1 MKIMKQKIKL
11 IGILLAF
18 TVLSACKEQTKE
30 TTSASNNTSKKV
42 TEETHSELK
51 IKPNGIINGVKQ
63 VWIDADL
70 AVGKK
75 NIGKPGYSDVDDGYA
90 VLQLLQADN
99 VKINGLSTV
108 FGNNSVE
115 NAFAIGNYISKEF
128 AAQKIKVYKG
138 AGSAINLDSVVTNDA
153 VEAMATALKKQPLT
167 ILAIGPAT
175 NVGLLLLKYPEL
187 KSQIV
192 EVVLVAGRRTANDY
206 FKIGNKGVQ
215 AQDLNFDLDNTAFRV
230 LLENKVSLVFCPY
243 EISSKVW
250 LKQEDLEAFKT
261 TTPGMKWL
269 ATASQPWLEQWKNQG
284 ADGFNP
290 FDVMAS
296 HYIIAPEDIVSEPL
310 LARLEINL
318 DDTVKEN
325 NKETYKSYLLC
336 TKEEG
341 APVTY
346 CYDVVPGFHQK
357 LMSTFKAN

>member
-1 MKIMKQKIKL
+1 MINMKQKIKL
-11 IGILLAF
+11 IGILLVF
-18 TVLSACKEQTKE
+18 VVFLACKEEVKDV
-30 TTSASNNTSKKV
+30 V
-42 TEETHSELK
+42 TEVKQEPKSEATDK
-51 IKPNGIINGVKQ
+51 VKPNGIVNGIKQ

-128 AAQKIKVYKG
+128 AAQKIKVHKG
-138 AGSAINLDSVVTNDA
+138 AGVAINLDSVVTNDA
-153 VEAMATALKKQPLT
+153 VEAMAAALKKQPLT

-187 KSQIV
+187 QSQIV
-192 EVVLVAGRRTANDY
+192 EVVLVAGRRTPLDY
-206 FKIGNKGVQ
+206 FKIGNKGVL
-215 AQDLNFDLDNTAFRV
+215 AKDLNFDLDNTAFRV
-230 LLENKVSLVFCPY
+230 LLEHNVPLVFCPY

-250 LKQEDLEAFKT
+250 VKQEDLEALKN

-296 HYIIAPEDIVSEPL
+296 HYIIAPQDIISEPL
-310 LARLEINL
+310 QARLEINL
-318 DDTVKEN
+318 DDTVKDN
-325 NKETYKSYLLC
+325 NNEVYKSYLLC
-336 TKEEG
+336 TKEGG
-341 APVTY
+341 AAVTY
-346 CYDVVPGFHQK
+346 CYDVVPGYHQK
-357 LMSTFKAN
+357 LMATFKK